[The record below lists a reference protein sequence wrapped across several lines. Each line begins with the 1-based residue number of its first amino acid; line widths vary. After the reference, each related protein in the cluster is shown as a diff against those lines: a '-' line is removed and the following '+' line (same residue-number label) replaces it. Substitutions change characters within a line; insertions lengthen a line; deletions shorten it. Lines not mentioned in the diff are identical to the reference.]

1 MMRVLL
7 LNGSPHE
14 KGCPGYNKYFTIS
27 QMPVVSSIYWNM
39 VHGNT
44 PEEVEQDLEG
54 LETMRN
60 SGKNTVWLM
69 KCLEAGKAA
78 GISVLPRERKTMI
91 NFIR

>member
-60 SGKNTVWLM
+60 LGKNVVWLM
-69 KCLEAGKAA
+69 KCLEAGKPQESAFCP
-78 GISVLPRERKTMI
+78 GKEKP
-91 NFIR
+91 